1 MDSASPFLSVL
12 IIVAVFLATICFAM
26 VLVLARRSCHADNVL
41 ATDPQPDEQ
50 DVPPTRLGWLADV
63 RQPTEEL
70 PQTRQEQAE
79 MLEHWAM
86 QHSPQPARWRPV
98 GAQFRSSRF
107 VTFRIKH
114 VAENA
119 TFMVEIKVWR
129 TVFMLLLIMQRETRI
144 PIVDLCYHGRQLQEN
159 QTLHECGF
167 KNGDF
172 IELTLFPRSGLV
184 SL

>member
-98 GAQFRSSRF
+98 GAQFRSNRF
-107 VTFRIKH
+107 VTCRIKH
-114 VAENA
+114 VADNA

-129 TVFMLLLIMQRETRI
+129 TVFMLLLIAQRETRI

-167 KNGDF
+167 RNGDF

-184 SL
+184 SV

>member
-12 IIVAVFLATICFAM
+12 IIVAIFLAFICFAM
-26 VLVLARRSCHADNVL
+26 VLVIARRSCLVDNVL
-41 ATDPQPDEQ
+41 ATDPQPGEQ
-50 DVPPTRLGWLADV
+50 DIPLTRLGWLADV
-63 RQPTEEL
+63 KQPTEQL

-98 GAQFRSSRF
+98 GTQFRSARF
-107 VTFRIKH
+107 VTFSIKH
-114 VAENA
+114 VVDNV
-119 TFMVEIKVWR
+119 TILVEIKVWR
-129 TVFMLLLIMQRETRI
+129 TVFMLLLIVQRETRI